1 MELTLNEKEKYLSI
15 WLTKAESADEAL
27 RASLVPIYAEY
38 RSKKYRVVVFC
49 SGNGDLAALTGAL
62 LRYNR
67 EATVRKELAS
77 EADPQCVRRK

>member
-1 MELTLNEKEKYLSI
+1 MELTVDEKEKYVSI

-38 RSKKYRVVVFC
+38 RSRKYRVVVFC
-49 SGNGDLAALTGAL
+49 SGNGDLATLTGAL

-67 EATVRKELAS
+67 EATARKELAS
-77 EADPQCVRRK
+77 KADPQCVGKK